1 VYSSDSVQQLNLS
14 SETKKS
20 APLSLAKRQ
29 NSVSK
34 QWGVI
39 PASFMARNTDN
50 PIRKIVDGM
59 HLTPNPD
66 KDMIALSIGI
76 IVDCISRVMFVLE
89 ILLILSVFI

>member
-1 VYSSDSVQQLNLS
+1 MLCIYSDRVQQLNLAG
-14 SETKKS
+14 ETKKNLTL
-20 APLSLAKRQ
+20 LSSKQQQ

-34 QWGVI
+34 QWGII

-59 HLTPNPD
+59 KLTPNPD

-76 IVDCISRVMFVLE
+76 DVTS
-89 ILLILSVFI
+89 

>member
-1 VYSSDSVQQLNLS
+1 MVRWFVVFVYSSDRVQQLNLT

-20 APLSLAKRQ
+20 ASLLSAKHRQ

-34 QWGVI
+34 QWGII

-59 HLTPNPD
+59 KLTPNPD
-66 KDMIALSIGI
+66 KNMIALSIGI
-76 IVDCISRVMFVLE
+76 VKLLFVHA
-89 ILLILSVFI
+89 F